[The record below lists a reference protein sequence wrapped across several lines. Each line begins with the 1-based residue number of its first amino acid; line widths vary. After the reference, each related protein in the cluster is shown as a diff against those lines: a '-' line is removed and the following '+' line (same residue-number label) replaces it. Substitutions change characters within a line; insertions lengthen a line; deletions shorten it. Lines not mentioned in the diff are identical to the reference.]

1 MKYATPA
8 PYTIFTNIH
17 NVSKLELNYI
27 FSPAKQ
33 AWQISK
39 MYGNVH
45 NNTRDRGSVIS
56 KQSLFCVFSPFSM
69 GVCHSTD

>member
-8 PYTIFTNIH
+8 PYTIFTNIY

-33 AWQISK
+33 AW
-39 MYGNVH
+39 
-45 NNTRDRGSVIS
+45 
-56 KQSLFCVFSPFSM
+56 
-69 GVCHSTD
+69 